1 MKNVLKYYTLSS
13 LTLITL
19 ALPTFA
25 QSAEVNLYT
34 TREPG
39 LIQPIVNDF
48 TQSTGIKVNMVFVKE
63 GLVER
68 VKSEGRRSPADV
80 LMTVDFGNLI
90 DLVENGLSQKVNSK
104 ILDASIPP
112 NLRAA
117 NGQWYALSM
126 RARAVY
132 ASKDRTHFTAIH
144 YEDLADAKWKG
155 KLCIRSGAHPY
166 NTALIASYIAHHG
179 EVQTE
184 QWLRGIKAN
193 LARSASGG
201 DRDVARDILGNIC
214 DLGIANTYY
223 VGTMRNGDDRQKS
236 WGNAINVVLP
246 TFNNG
251 GTHVNVTGAVLA
263 KNSPNRKEAVQLLE
277 FLASDRG
284 QAMYAQSGYEYP
296 VNKSAKIDP
305 LIASFGTLQIDN
317 IRLSEIAKYRK
328 AASRLV
334 DKVQFDH

>member
-1 MKNVLKYYTLSS
+1 MKNTLKRYTLGH
-13 LTLITL
+13 LAFITL
-19 ALPTFA
+19 ALSSGLQA
-25 QSAEVNLYT
+25 SEVNLYT

-39 LIQPIVNDF
+39 LIQPLLNDF
-48 TQSTGIKVNMVFVKE
+48 TQSTGVKVNTVFVKE

-68 VKSEGRRSPADV
+68 VKVEGRRSPADI

-90 DLVENGLSQKVNSK
+90 DLVENDLSQKVNSK
-104 ILDASIPP
+104 VLDASIPP
-112 NLRAA
+112 TLRSA
-117 NGQWYALSM
+117 NGHWYALSM

-132 ASKDRTHFTAIH
+132 ASKDRTHITAIN
-144 YEDLADAKWKG
+144 YEDLADPKWKG

-166 NTALIASYIAHHG
+166 NTALIAAYIAHHG
-179 EVQTE
+179 EAKAE
-184 QWLRGIKAN
+184 QWLRDVKAN

-236 WGNAINVVLP
+236 WSNAIHVVLP
-246 TFNNG
+246 TFKNG

-263 KNSPNRKEAVQLLE
+263 KYSPNRKEAVQLLE
-277 FLASDRG
+277 FLASTRG
-284 QAMYAQSGYEYP
+284 QAIYAQSGYEYP
-296 VNKSAKIDP
+296 VNVSAQIDP
-305 LIASFGTLQIDN
+305 MIASFGPLKIDN
-317 IRLSEIAKYRK
+317 LRLNDIAKYRK

-334 DKVQFDH
+334 EKVQFDH

>member
-1 MKNVLKYYTLSS
+1 MKNIFKRFTLSG
-13 LTLITL
+13 LTLCALTL
-19 ALPTFA
+19 ATTIQA
-25 QSAEVNLYT
+25 AEVNLYT

-39 LIQPIVNDF
+39 LIQPLLNDF
-48 TQSTGIKVNMVFVKE
+48 SQSTGVKVNTIFVKE

-68 VKSEGRRSPADV
+68 VKTEGRRSPADI

-90 DLVENGLSQKVNSK
+90 DLVENDLTQKVNSK
-104 ILDASIPP
+104 VLDASIPA

-117 NGQWYALSM
+117 NGHWYALSM

-132 ASKDRTHFTAIH
+132 ASKERTPLTAFN
-144 YEDLADAKWKG
+144 YEDLADPKWKG
-155 KLCIRSGAHPY
+155 KVCIRSGAHPY
-166 NTALIASYIAHHG
+166 NTALIAAYIAHHG
-179 EVQTE
+179 EAQAE
-184 QWLRGIKAN
+184 QWLRGVKAN

-223 VGTMRNGDDRQKS
+223 VGTMSNGDDRQKS
-236 WGNAINVVLP
+236 WANAINVVLP
-246 TFNNG
+246 TFKNG

-263 KNSPNRKEAVQLLE
+263 KYSPNRKEAVQLLE

-305 LIASFGTLQIDN
+305 IIAGFGPLKIDN
-317 IRLSEIAKYRK
+317 IRLSDIAKYRK
-328 AASRLV
+328 AASLLV
-334 DKVQFDH
+334 EKVQFDH